1 MTQETVLQ
9 LIDRFEAGSMTRL
22 EYRDGAARL
31 VLEKNAGEGPAMVR
45 STPAVQTA
53 EHRQPQPAAGTRIT
67 APVVGSF
74 YRAPD
79 PDSAPFVQPG
89 EAVKK
94 GQTVALIEAMKMI
107 TEVPAPCDCVIEE
120 CLVEDGALVGF
131 DQPLFSV
138 REM

>member
-31 VLEKNAGEGPAMVR
+31 VLEKNAGEAPAMVR
-45 STPAVQTA
+45 PTPAVQTA
-53 EHRQPQPAAGTRIT
+53 EQKQPQPAAGTRIT

-107 TEVPAPCDCVIEE
+107 TEVPAPCDCVIGE

>member
-31 VLEKNAGEGPAMVR
+31 VLEKNAGEAPAMVR
-45 STPAVQTA
+45 PTPAAQTA
-53 EHRQPQPAAGTRIT
+53 EQKQPQPAAGTRIT